1 MGGEATPPTAAAR
14 VLIADDHPLAR
25 EGLRSM
31 LASEPDL
38 EVVGEAEDGADA
50 LKLCRELC
58 PGLLLMDVRMPGMD
72 GLEAT
77 RKIKERFPKT
87 AVLIVTS
94 HESDEYLLEA
104 VRAGAAGYV
113 LKEAT
118 KGQLLGAVRRVLGGE
133 SPLDQ
138 ELAMRLLRRLG
149 ERPPPGREA
158 PRTSTSP
165 LSRSPEKERPAP
177 SPLEALTPREVE
189 VLRLVSGGRS
199 NAQIAG
205 ELLIS
210 TSTAKNHVQRIL
222 AKLGASDRTQA
233 AVMAVELGLTPSS
246 GP

>member
-1 MGGEATPPTAAAR
+1 MGGEATHPTAAAAR

-31 LASEPDL
+31 LAPEQDL
-38 EVVGEAEDGADA
+38 EIVGEAEDGRAA
-50 LKLCRELC
+50 LELCRKMRPELV
-58 PGLLLMDVRMPGMD
+58 LMDVRMPGMD

-77 RKIKERFPKT
+77 RRIKELCPKT
-87 AVLIVTS
+87 AVLIVTTHHS
-94 HESDEYLLEA
+94 EEYLLEA
-104 VRAGAAGYV
+104 VGAGAAGYV

-118 KGQLLGAVRRVLGGE
+118 KGELLGAVRRVLGGE
-133 SPLDQ
+133 SPLNQ

-199 NAQIAG
+199 NAQIAE

-210 TSTAKNHVQRIL
+210 TSTVKNHVQRIL

-233 AVMAVELGLTPSS
+233 AVMAVGLGLTPSD
-246 GP
+246 P